1 MIALLPL
8 KLKLTV
14 IGIMAVAASFS
25 AWLWNHD
32 RKVAKKVTT
41 TIVERSKA
49 QGSAAN
55 AKAAT
60 IYNST
65 KRGSAVERLRN
76 DKLACPDCR

>member
-8 KLKLTV
+8 KIKLT
-14 IGIMAVAASFS
+14 IIAIMAVAASFS
-25 AWLWNHD
+25 AWLWRHD
-32 RKVAKKVTT
+32 AKVKQKTT
-41 TIVERSKA
+41 ATIVERSKA

-60 IYNST
+60 IYNSA
-65 KRGSAVERLRN
+65 KRGGAVDRLRN